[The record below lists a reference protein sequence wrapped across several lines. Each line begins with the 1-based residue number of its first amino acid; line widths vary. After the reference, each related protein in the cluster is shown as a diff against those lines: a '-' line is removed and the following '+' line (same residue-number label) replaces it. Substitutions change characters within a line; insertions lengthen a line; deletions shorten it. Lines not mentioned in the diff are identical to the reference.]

1 MRWLMTLLV
10 VIGSLVIAGAAG
22 AEQTYTDGTG
32 DNGAAPDIT
41 QVVVTNDTTQVS
53 FQIAV
58 PSRLPDNEAHLLQIN
73 TDGNAATGDE
83 GFDLQAFMLFPG
95 ISVETWNG
103 SAWVD
108 APTTGISGRFEL
120 GAAASW
126 RLSLPRTLIGTG
138 TVLDFLVISAKFN
151 GDDVAGLDV
160 APNAGTW
167 RYELVLKQ
175 CANGRDDD
183 GDGKIDSAD
192 LGCSGTE
199 DDLESDDPY
208 TLSIG
213 RATAT
218 PTSAKSGKPVVVR
231 AQVRQVETS
240 QAIQTGAVRCT
251 MKVGSTTKRSTGQLK
266 AGTATCRLMAPKVA
280 KPSTVRGTITVTSKA
295 VTVSAP
301 FSFRTTK

>member
-1 MRWLMTLLV
+1 M
-10 VIGSLVIAGAAG
+10 
-22 AEQTYTDGTG
+22 
-32 DNGAAPDIT
+32 
-41 QVVVTNDTTQVS
+41 
-53 FQIAV
+53 

-108 APTTGISGRFEL
+108 APTTGLSGRFEL

-126 RLSLPRTLIGTG
+126 RLTLPRTLIGTA
-138 TVLDFLVISAKFN
+138 TAFDFMVISAKFN
-151 GDDVAGLDV
+151 GDEVAGVDA
-160 APNAGTW
+160 APDAGTW
-167 RYELVLKQ
+167 RYELALKQ

-183 GDGKIDSAD
+183 GDGKIDSTD

-218 PTSAKSGKPVVVR
+218 PTSAKSGKPVIVR

-240 QAIQTGAVRCT
+240 KAIRTGTVRCMT
-251 MKVGSTTKRSTGQLK
+251 KVGVDDEALDGSAEARAWRRAGSWHRRSRSRRPSAARSRSRRRPPRSRRRTRSASTK
-266 AGTATCRLMAPKVA
+266 
-280 KPSTVRGTITVTSKA
+280 
-295 VTVSAP
+295 
-301 FSFRTTK
+301 

>member
-213 RATAT
+213 RRPPRRRRRSPGSRSSCGRRCGRSRRARRSRPAL
-218 PTSAKSGKPVVVR
+218 SAAR
-231 AQVRQVETS
+231 
-240 QAIQTGAVRCT
+240 
-251 MKVGSTTKRSTGQLK
+251 
-266 AGTATCRLMAPKVA
+266 
-280 KPSTVRGTITVTSKA
+280 
-295 VTVSAP
+295 
-301 FSFRTTK
+301 